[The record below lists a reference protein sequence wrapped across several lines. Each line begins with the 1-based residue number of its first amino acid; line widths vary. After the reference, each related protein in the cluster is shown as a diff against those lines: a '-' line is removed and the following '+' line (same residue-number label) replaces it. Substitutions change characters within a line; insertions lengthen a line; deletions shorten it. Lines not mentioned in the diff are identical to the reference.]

1 MKRIIFISIILSIV
15 ACANDN
21 ADFVESDK
29 IHLLFGDAEYARVH
43 AGTLDDKEKI
53 ISDPFNM
60 IFSIHMD
67 IEKVTQV
74 EVSDVSSN
82 NHVCSDDEAP
92 LSPASI
98 ASFTLNPKA
107 NIKKIDFRYIRLPCA
122 AYQHEFYVMVKV
134 KSLDGNYF
142 MKKKLATLI
151 DVRGDGYP

>member
-1 MKRIIFISIILSIV
+1 MKRISFISIILLMV
-15 ACANDN
+15 ACAADK

-29 IHLLFGDAEYARVH
+29 IHVLFGDAEYARVH
-43 AGTLDDKEKI
+43 AGALDDKEKI

-74 EVSDVSSN
+74 EVSDVSSS

-92 LSPASI
+92 KSPSFI

-107 NIKKIDFRYIRLPCA
+107 NIKNIDFRYIRLPCA
-122 AYQHEFYVMVKV
+122 AYRREFYVMVKV
-134 KSLDGNYF
+134 NSLEGKYF
-142 MKKKLATLI
+142 MKKNLSTLI
-151 DVRGDGYP
+151 DLRGEGP